1 MQRQTIIHMLR
12 YNGVRMTGRMRKEVA
27 ARTLVQLHAARAIQ
41 RWFRRLTSV
50 CQMCPITLDPVGF
63 PCVSFRVSRLRYARY
78 AAHAYFEFLRCS
90 ATGIVRDPATS
101 TPVGSAALS
110 AIMRDLARAGHN
122 TRLIRPS
129 MRLGVVNGI
138 VECLENV
145 VDALMSEILDEP
157 CGRSGAELEEWQ
169 LNMERAVTALASQ
182 NKAVARM
189 KARQCLRSCEC
200 TRDCGDFGCSHE
212 AARAVITTLLSR

>member
-1 MQRQTIIHMLR
+1 MSLQRQHVIHMLR
-12 YNGVRMTGRMRKEVA
+12 FNGVRMTGRMRKEVA
-27 ARTLVQLHAARAIQ
+27 ATTLVHLHAARTIQ
-41 RWFRRLTSV
+41 RWFRARTAV
-50 CQMCPITLDPVGF
+50 CAVCPITLETVSH

-78 AAHAYFEFLRCS
+78 SSKAYFEFLRCS
-90 ATGIVRDPATS
+90 TTGIIRDPATN
-101 TPVGSAALS
+101 TPVGSASLS
-110 AIMRDLARAGHN
+110 AIMRGLSHAGHN

-145 VDALMSEILDEP
+145 VDALMSEILDDAVYTA
-157 CGRSGAELEEWQ
+157 AELEEWQ
-169 LNMERAVTALASQ
+169 LNMERAITALSSQ

-200 TRDCGDFGCSHE
+200 TRECDGCAHE
-212 AARAVITTLLSR
+212 AARAVITMLLSR

>member
-1 MQRQTIIHMLR
+1 MQRQHIIHMLK

-27 ARTLVQLHAARAIQ
+27 ARTLVHLHAVRAIQ
-41 RWFRRLTSV
+41 RWFRKLTSV
-50 CQMCPITLDPVGF
+50 CATCPITLEPVGF
-63 PCVSFRVSRLRYARY
+63 PCVSFRVSRMRYARY
-78 AAHAYFEFLRCS
+78 TAHAYFEFLRCS
-90 ATGIVRDPATS
+90 TTGIIRDPATN
-101 TPVGSAALS
+101 TPVGSAALA
-110 AIMRDLARAGHN
+110 AIMRGLARAGHN

-157 CGRSGAELEEWQ
+157 GAATAELEEWQ
-169 LNMERAVTALASQ
+169 VNMERAVTALASQ

-189 KARQCLRSCEC
+189 KVRQCLRSCEC
-200 TRDCGDFGCSHE
+200 TRECDACSHE

>member
-1 MQRQTIIHMLR
+1 MQRQHVIHMLR
-12 YNGVRMTGRMRKEVA
+12 YNGVRMTGRMRKDVA
-27 ARTLVQLHAARAIQ
+27 VRTLVHVHAARAIQ
-41 RWFRRLTSV
+41 RWFRKRTAV
-50 CQMCPITLDPVGF
+50 CSTCPITLEPVGI

-78 AAHAYFEFLRCS
+78 SASAYFEFLRCS
-90 ATGIVRDPATS
+90 ATGIIRDPATN

-157 CGRSGAELEEWQ
+157 GAAAAELEEWQ

-189 KARQCLRSCEC
+189 KIRQCLRSCEC
-200 TRDCGDFGCSHE
+200 TRECEMCSHD

>member
-1 MQRQTIIHMLR
+1 MLR
-12 YNGVRMTGRMRKEVA
+12 YYGVRMTGRMRKETA
-27 ARTLVQLHAARAIQ
+27 ARTLVQMHAARTIQ
-41 RWFRRLTSV
+41 RWFRRVTSISAT
-50 CQMCPITLDPVGF
+50 CPITLEPLSM

-78 AAHAYFEFLRCS
+78 SAGAYFEFLRSS
-90 ATGIVRDPATS
+90 ATGIIRDPATNS
-101 TPVGSAALS
+101 PVGSAALA
-110 AIMRDLARAGHN
+110 AIMRALARAGYN

-145 VDALMSEILDEP
+145 VDALMSEILEDDFLTDA
-157 CGRSGAELEEWQ
+157 GAMLEEWQ

-189 KARQCLRSCEC
+189 KVKQCLSSCEC
-200 TRDCGDFGCSHE
+200 TRECDRCAHE
-212 AARAVITTLLSR
+212 AARAIIATLLR